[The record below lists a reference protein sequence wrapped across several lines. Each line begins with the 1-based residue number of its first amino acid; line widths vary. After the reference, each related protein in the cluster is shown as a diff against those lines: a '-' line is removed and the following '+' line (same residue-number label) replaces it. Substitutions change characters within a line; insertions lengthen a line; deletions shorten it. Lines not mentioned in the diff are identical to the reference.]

1 MNISSLPPNNANAV
15 TPLNPVDNRP
25 AGLESADSRNS
36 TLKPVVQS
44 AEVARIESKIKRLK
58 HAADAKEEAATGLSA
73 PSKEKP
79 AQDTNKAG
87 NEEQIRENEER
98 ARIKEEAE
106 QRQMDIDRKRIN
118 ELAARDREVRAHEQ
132 AHAAVGGQYAGAPK
146 YQFERGPDG
155 VSYAVAGEVS
165 IDVGRAGTHQA
176 TIDKAQTVRRAALA
190 PAEPSPQDRR
200 VAAQATQL
208 EAEARRDMRI
218 EQMEQRKAELE
229 ERDRLEAENID
240 KEASDKADASDKNKD
255 ASENGLGE
263 TIAPNTGFLN
273 SQSDDS
279 ARPGLIFDT
288 IA

>member
-1 MNISSLPPNNANAV
+1 MIISSLPPNNANAV
-15 TPLNPVDNRP
+15 TPFNPVDNRP
-25 AGLESADSRNS
+25 TGLENPDSRNS

-58 HAADAKEEAATGLSA
+58 HAAEAKEEVSSALSES
-73 PSKEKP
+73 SKEKS
-79 AQDTNKAG
+79 AREANKG
-87 NEEQIRENEER
+87 GSEQIRENEER

-165 IDVGRAGTHQA
+165 IDVGRAGTPQA

-218 EQMEQRKAELE
+218 EQVEQRKAELE
-229 ERDRLEAENID
+229 ERDRLEAENAE
-240 KEASDKADASDKNKD
+240 KEASDKADARDENKE

-263 TIAPNTGFLN
+263 PITPNRGFIN
-273 SQSDDS
+273 SQSNDS